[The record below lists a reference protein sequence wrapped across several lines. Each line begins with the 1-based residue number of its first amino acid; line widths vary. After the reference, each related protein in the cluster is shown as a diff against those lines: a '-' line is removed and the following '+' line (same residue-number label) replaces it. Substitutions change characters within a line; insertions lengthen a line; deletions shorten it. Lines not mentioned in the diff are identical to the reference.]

1 MSRKRSRNADREGK
15 AQPEVSA
22 FDVPLSDLEEL
33 EQAIAEDEA
42 HAAAQVERKRK
53 GIAVVAGKDGPK
65 TAPPA
70 PEDVLRA
77 DLPLQGLT
85 PKQEQF
91 AQLVAG
97 GVNKSEAYRR
107 VYDVAPDT
115 KPETV
120 NRNAVDVAQNGKVA
134 ARLQQLNRAQT
145 QATAHSA
152 SEIRAKC
159 VQGLLETLEG
169 QATPQ
174 AKLKAI
180 ELLGKMPGVDLFR
193 DTLVTQADTRT
204 AQEVEQELLAK
215 IKAIIGAEPGDDE
228 ASA

>member
-15 AQPEVSA
+15 VQPEA
-22 FDVPLSDLEEL
+22 PDFDAPLSDLGEL
-33 EQAIAEDEA
+33 DQAIAEDEA

-85 PKQEQF
+85 PQQEQF

-97 GVNKSEAYRR
+97 GVNKTEAYRR
-107 VYDVAPDT
+107 AYNVGPDT
-115 KPETV
+115 KPESIT
-120 NRNAVDVAQNGKVA
+120 RQAVAVAQNLKVA
-134 ARLQQLNRAQT
+134 SRIAQLNQAQT
-145 QATAHSA
+145 RATVHSA

-159 VQGLLETLEG
+159 VSGLIETLEG
-169 QATPQ
+169 TSTPQ

-215 IKAIIGAEPGDDE
+215 IKAIIGADPEDDV
-228 ASA
+228 SP

>member
-1 MSRKRSRNADREGK
+1 MSRKRARNADREGK
-15 AQPEVSA
+15 VRPEVPA

-33 EQAIAEDEA
+33 DQAIAEDEA

-85 PKQEQF
+85 PQQEQF
-91 AQLVAG
+91 AQLVAS
-97 GVNKSEAYRR
+97 GVNKTEAYRR
-107 VYDVAPDT
+107 TYNVGPDT
-115 KPETV
+115 KPESMT
-120 NRNAVDVAQNGKVA
+120 RQAVAVAQNLKVA
-134 ARLQQLNRAQT
+134 SRIAQLNQAQT
-145 QATAHSA
+145 RATVHST
-152 SEIRAKC
+152 SEIRTKC
-159 VQGLLETLEG
+159 VAGLLETLEG
-169 QATPQ
+169 QSTPQ

-204 AQEVEQELLAK
+204 AKEVEQELLAK
-215 IKAIIGAEPGDDE
+215 IKAIIGADPEDDV
-228 ASA
+228 SS

>member
-1 MSRKRSRNADREGK
+1 MSRKRARNADREGK
-15 AQPEVSA
+15 ARPEA
-22 FDVPLSDLEEL
+22 PDFDVPLSDLEEL
-33 EQAIAEDEA
+33 DQAIAEDEA

-65 TAPPA
+65 TTPPA

-85 PKQEQF
+85 PQMEHY
-91 AQLVAG
+91 AQLLAS
-97 GVNKSEAYRR
+97 GVNQTKAYREAY
-107 VYDVAPDT
+107 DVGPGT
-115 KPETV
+115 KANTTHADAC
-120 NRNAVDVAQNGKVA
+120 RLAQHPKVA
-134 ARLQQLNRAQT
+134 ARLSQLNAQKVA
-145 QATAHSA
+145 ATTHSA

-159 VQGLLETLEG
+159 VQGLLNTLEG
-169 QATPQ
+169 QSTPQ

-204 AQEVEQELLAK
+204 AKEVEQELLAK
-215 IKAIIGAEPGDDE
+215 IKAIIGADPEDDV
-228 ASA
+228 SP